1 MKVEFKAK
9 AYLGPYMTLAE
20 VQNGTCMP
28 YISLDRSTYFEG
40 QGYPCIGD
48 ATIMLDLDPEDQIVA
63 SQRQALQASLISVRE
78 ETEKRVN
85 AILVAIG
92 KL

>member
-9 AYLGPYMTLAE
+9 AYLSSHTDFAD
-20 VQNGTCMP
+20 VQAGKSMP
-28 YISLDRSTYFEG
+28 LISPGRSTYYEL

-48 ATIMLDLDPEDQIVA
+48 VTLTIDLDPEDQVVA
-63 SQRQALQASLISVRE
+63 SQREALHASLISVRE